1 MLSIRKTLHSNQICL
16 LQSMSCAEHTENS
29 VPYPDF
35 LLQSDLFAA
44 INVVCE
50 QAISYAEHMGN
61 SAQQSD
67 LFAAVNAVSQTTCD
81 RLFAPV
87 TICSS

>member
-1 MLSIRKTLHSNQICL
+1 MLSIWKNLFRIQI
-16 LQSMSCAEHTENS
+16 
-29 VPYPDF
+29 Y

-50 QAISYAEHMGN
+50 QAILYAEHTEN

-67 LFAAVNAVSQTTCD
+67 LFAAANAVC
-81 RLFAPV
+81 
-87 TICSS
+87 

>member
-50 QAISYAEHMGN
+50 QAILYAEQDSTEN
-61 SAQQSD
+61 SAQQTG
-67 LFAAVNAVSQTTCD
+67 LFAAANAVC
-81 RLFAPV
+81 
-87 TICSS
+87 